1 MSNEFPIR
9 WFTGGKDLV
18 LVDDSGADF
27 VCQGCYFDKP
37 IQKCPRNEDEVL
49 LCCSTDGASY
59 VWKEVKPQDNFNGT
73 SQSDFETMKKENP
86 EVGKKYDAGKPMYGL
101 LPADAL
107 EEVVKVLTYGA
118 LKYNEPLD
126 QENWRLVPT
135 PQPRYFNAVQRH
147 LWANKRGEHF
157 DPESGLW
164 HLAHAISSQLFML
177 QLLIE
182 EQNKKDTK

>member
-9 WFTGGKDLV
+9 WRTQEGTLV
-18 LVDDSGADF
+18 EQVKVSPTTCLGCFFNKEGA
-27 VCQGCYFDKP
+27 
-37 IQKCPRNEDEVL
+37 KCPTYDEGL
-49 LCCSTDGASY
+49 SY
-59 VWKEVKPQDNFNGT
+59 CDNPSSIWKEVKLQDNFNGT
-73 SQSDFETMKKENP
+73 TESDFETMKKENP
-86 EVGKKYDAGKPMYGL
+86 KLGKKYDAGKPMYNL

-182 EQNKKDTK
+182 EQRNKE